1 MDGVVG
7 AVLAGG
13 ASRRFGGAKA
23 RAQLGGRP
31 LIEHPLAAVR
41 QAGVEPVVV
50 AKPDSALP
58 PVTVARWDEP
68 AEPLHPLCGIVA
80 ALERADGRAIVAVG
94 CDMPFVTAEL
104 IAWLAAAREPVVVP
118 RAGGRLHPLIAR
130 YDKRVLDDLR
140 AALDQRLPLRTAV
153 AALNARAIDEG
164 ELQRFGEPSLLTF
177 NVNEP
182 ADLAEAE
189 RLLGDS

>member
-13 ASRRFGGAKA
+13 ASRRFGAAKA

-31 LIEHPLAAVR
+31 LLEYPLAAVR
-41 QAGVEPVVV
+41 GSGMEAVVV
-50 AKPDSALP
+50 AKPDSDLP
-58 PVTVARWDEP
+58 PVSVARWDEP
-68 AEPLHPLCGIVA
+68 ADPVHPLCGVVT
-80 ALERADGRAIVAVG
+80 ALERADGRPVVAVG

-104 IAWLAAAREPVVVP
+104 VAWLAAAPERLVVP
-118 RAGGRLHPLIAR
+118 RAGGRLHPLVAR
-130 YDKRVLDDLR
+130 YDVSVLDDLR
-140 AALDQRLPLRTAV
+140 QALDQRLPLRTAV
-153 AALNARAIDEG
+153 AALDARAVDED
-164 ELQRFGEPSLLTF
+164 ELRRFGDPDRLTF

-189 RLLGDS
+189 RLLQDP